1 MSTVS
6 TIACKSRLV
15 CHNGPTLLAPLD
27 PNIVKVLDLSPGMRI
42 TYNVQQDHVKLLI
55 WKRCAIKSIK
65 TRVRK
70 YWSTLAVP
78 IPKFVASKLGLKRGD
93 IVEIRV
99 VDPPPHLDGDVCV
112 LEVRRV

>member
-6 TIACKSRLV
+6 TIACRSRLV

-27 PNIVKVLDLSPGMRI
+27 PSIVKMLNLSPGMRI
-42 TYNVQQDHVKLLI
+42 TYNVQQDHVKVLI
-55 WKRCAIKSIK
+55 WRRCAIRSIK

-93 IVEIRV
+93 TVEIRV
-99 VDPPPHLDGDVCV
+99 GNSPPDLEGDVCV

>member
-6 TIACKSRLV
+6 TIACRSRLV

-27 PNIVKVLDLSPGMRI
+27 PNIVKMLDLSPGMRI
-42 TYNVQQDHVKLLI
+42 TYVVQQDHVKLLI
-55 WKRCAIKSIK
+55 WRRCAIESIK

-93 IVEIRV
+93 VVEIRLGEA
-99 VDPPPHLDGDVCV
+99 PPDLENEVCV
-112 LEVRRV
+112 LEIRRV